1 MLESPMTHEKPE
13 RRKRRFSWPPGTPQI
28 VALVLVLLVDSL
40 VAPHFY
46 QVVLQDGRLFGSPI
60 DILNR
65 AAPVALL
72 AIGMTL
78 VIATGGIDLSV
89 GAVMAIA
96 GATAASL
103 TVAGHSLTVVLL
115 AALGTGVLAG
125 LWNGILVAVL
135 KIQPF
140 VATLILMVAGR
151 GVAQLITSGQIVT
164 FNVPSLAWI
173 GSGSLLLFPTPVWIT
188 LLVAVVVFWLFTRK
202 TALGMFIEAVG
213 INIRA
218 ARNAGVNTRGVVVML
233 TYALSGVCAAIAG
246 VIVAADIRGAD
257 ANNAGLWLELDAIL
271 AVVIGG
277 GSLMGGRFNLV
288 LSVIGALIIQGMN
301 TGILLSGFQPEL
313 NQVVKAVVVMC
324 VLIVQSPRFI
334 AMLKGIRGG
343 MIKRNL
349 PLMIT
354 LGVFVLGYLYC
365 LTQFPGFASTRVICN
380 ILTDNA
386 FLGIIAVGMTFVILS
401 GGIDLSVGSVIAFTG
416 VFLAKAHAIGD
427 WDASRSAAGLSRLIL
442 LAMGCAFG
450 AFMGLLIDALKIPA
464 FIITLAGMFFL
475 RGVQLPGVG
484 RVDSD

>member
-1 MLESPMTHEKPE
+1 MPQSLPQTGKP
-13 RRKRRFSWPPGTPQI
+13 KRRLRLPTGMPQLA
-28 VALVLVLLVDSL
+28 ALFLVLLVDSL
-40 VAPHFY
+40 VAPHFF
-46 QVVLQDGRLFGSPI
+46 QVVLQDGRLFGSPV

-96 GATAASL
+96 GATTASMV
-103 TVAGHSLTVVLL
+103 VAGHSLPVVLL

-125 LWNGILVAVL
+125 LWNGILVAIL

-151 GVAQLITSGQIVT
+151 GVAQLITAGQIVT
-164 FNVPSLAWI
+164 FDSASLGWI
-173 GSGSLLLFPTPVWIT
+173 GSGSLLLFPTPAIVALVT
-188 LLVAVVVFWLFTRK
+188 LVIFWLLTRK

-218 ARNAGVNTRGVVVML
+218 AKNAGVNTRTVVML
-233 TYALSGVCAAIAG
+233 TYVLSGVCAAVAG

-277 GSLMGGRFNLV
+277 GSLMGGRFNLL
-288 LSVIGALIIQGMN
+288 LSVVGALIIQGMN

-313 NQVVKAVVVMC
+313 NQVVKAVVVLC

-334 AMLKGIRGG
+334 RLLKGARDHG
-343 MIKRNL
+343 K
-349 PLMIT
+349 T
-354 LGVFVLGYLYC
+354 
-365 LTQFPGFASTRVICN
+365 
-380 ILTDNA
+380 
-386 FLGIIAVGMTFVILS
+386 
-401 GGIDLSVGSVIAFTG
+401 
-416 VFLAKAHAIGD
+416 
-427 WDASRSAAGLSRLIL
+427 
-442 LAMGCAFG
+442 
-450 AFMGLLIDALKIPA
+450 
-464 FIITLAGMFFL
+464 
-475 RGVQLPGVG
+475 
-484 RVDSD
+484 